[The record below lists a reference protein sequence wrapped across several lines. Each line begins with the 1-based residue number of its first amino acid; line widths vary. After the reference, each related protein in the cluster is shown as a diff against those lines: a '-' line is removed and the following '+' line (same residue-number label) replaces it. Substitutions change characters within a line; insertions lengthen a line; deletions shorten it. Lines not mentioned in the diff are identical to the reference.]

1 MHAKTMEGLMGAS
14 ANVDLLTKKQKP
26 EGIRPLWSGH

>member
-14 ANVDLLTKKQKP
+14 ANVDLLNTPMRVYKEDRK
-26 EGIRPLWSGH
+26 SVV